1 MKRFDTFV
9 AAIVLAAIVLALV
22 NRQAVEEI
30 LRPII
35 YSIF

>member
-1 MKRFDTFV
+1 MKGFETFV
-9 AAIVLAAIVLALV
+9 AVLILAAIVLALL